1 VTHWQCSQ
9 SLRLPVANSDSDSD
23 IMTVTVPVPVTHW
36 QSQAGSDSDSGAD
49 SHRARPGGG
58 CHGGPEPPAISD
70 TVMNRPS
77 VETTVTI
84 ITGTTGMLTGTV
96 TEVPVPNLKVRL
108 ELRQA
113 ALPRPPGPWLGQAPG
128 PGSTVALGRKMPVTC
143 CKKMNFLNYFE
154 VRVQVKLFIIA
165 SPGDLV
171 RDTQGF
177 AQRHI
182 LTGSAKS

>member
-1 VTHWQCSQ
+1 VTRTQA
-9 SLRLPVANSDSDSD
+9 L
-23 IMTVTVPVPVTHW
+23 TVTEI
-36 QSQAGSDSDSGAD
+36 
-49 SHRARPGGG
+49 ARPGGG

-70 TVMNRPS
+70 TVTVMNRPP
-77 VETTVTI
+77 VETTI
-84 ITGTTGMLTGTV
+84 IMITGTTGMLTQAGTV

-113 ALPRPPGPWLGQAPG
+113 APPRPPGPWLGQAPG
-128 PGSTVALGRKMPVTC
+128 PGSTLALGRKMPVTC

-182 LTGSAKS
+182 LTGSTTEMLAVRWHDTQ